1 MIVIVSPPFNTRFA
15 GVVVLHRL
23 YETLLELGFDAYIV
37 FFAVPNRPNQYL
49 VSTSD
54 RYFRPGC
61 PGPLKVR
68 RLTQQI
74 FHAVIDHGVVI
85 YPEIIEGNPL
95 GAKRVVRYL
104 LNMEGALTGK
114 SMSAGR
120 NDLIVTYS
128 KAFSQDQR
136 IREFVIPIGGKSWY
150 ATKNLRDVNER
161 SLNFFYIGKG
171 NKYQSKFNPPKDF
184 IEVSRTWP
192 KSQEQFHALLFETR
206 FFLSYDLVSACNSE
220 AVLAGAYPIILG
232 VSPVSRV
239 QLEASE
245 APTFFGDPTLIETR
259 VIPGKEVA
267 RLMGH
272 RDILIKELDRRESRV
287 ADVICE
293 LVGTVNLHFGL
304 SISRSK
310 LKITNA

>member
-68 RLTQQI
+68 RLTQEI

-136 IREFVIPIGGKSWY
+136 TREFFIPIGGKSWY
-150 ATKNLRDVNER
+150 ATKILRDVNER

-206 FFLSYDLVSACNSE
+206 FFLSYDLVSGCNTE

-259 VIPGKEVA
+259 VIPSKEVA

-287 ADVICE
+287 KGVVSE
-293 LVGTVNLHFGL
+293 LVDYLNLYFNL
-304 SISRSK
+304 SVSR
-310 LKITNA
+310 L